1 MNSRLTFTATA
12 VIMIILVQ
20 GMFTNGLEAK
30 MNSSSEKDKI
40 AEATF
45 AGGCFWCTE
54 ADFEKLP
61 GVIEA
66 VSGYTGGHVEDPTYK
81 EVCSGST
88 GHTEAV
94 FVRYDPSKVT
104 YAELLKYFW
113 KHIDPVDAGG
123 QFVDRGTQYRSAIFY
138 HDDEQKR
145 FAELSKEALEKS
157 GVFDRQIATEITAA
171 SKFYSAED
179 YHQGYFKTC
188 PAQYGAYRSGSG
200 RDGFLEG
207 AWDAESVKKFDA
219 EFDRMLK
226 EAGGSG
232 YSADGGSDYFKPDDS
247 SLKTTLTPE
256 QYRVTQQCG
265 TEPPF
270 QNEFWD
276 NKREG
281 IYVDVVSGE
290 PLFSSNSKYAS
301 GSGWPSFYQPL
312 EPENIVEKKDN
323 TNGMTRVEVRSAAGD
338 SHLGHVFPDGPDP
351 SGLRYCINSASLRF
365 VPKEDL
371 EKEGYGKYLKL
382 FE

>member
-1 MNSRLTFTATA
+1 MEGWYDMYKKLTSMVIA
-12 VIMIILVQ
+12 VILIILVQ
-20 GMFTNGLEAK
+20 GMFIHGAEAK
-30 MNSSSEKDKI
+30 MNSKNNI
-40 AEATF
+40 TAEATF

-61 GVIEA
+61 GVIEV

-81 EVCSGST
+81 EVCSGTT
-88 GHTEAV
+88 GHTEAIL
-94 FVRYDPSKVT
+94 VRYDPSKTT

-113 KHIDPVDAGG
+113 RHIDPVDAGG

-145 FAELSKEALEKS
+145 LAELSKEALESS
-157 GVFDRQIATEITAA
+157 GVLDKPVATEISRATD
-171 SKFYSAED
+171 FYSAEE
-179 YHQGYFKTC
+179 YHQGYYKTC
-188 PAQYGAYRSGSG
+188 SVQYGAYRSGSG
-200 RDGFLEG
+200 RDRTLGNV
-207 AWDAESVKKFDA
+207 WDARSVEKFEA
-219 EFDRMLK
+219 EFDRVL
-226 EAGGSG
+226 EAD
-232 YSADGGSDYFKPDDS
+232 YSKPDDS

-270 QNEFWD
+270 QNAFWD

-290 PLFSSNSKYAS
+290 PLFSSMAKYDS
-301 GSGWPSFYQPL
+301 GSGWPSFYRPL
-312 EPENIVEKKDN
+312 EPDNVVEKKDS
-323 TNGMTRVEVRSAAGD
+323 THGMTRTEVRSANGD

-351 SGLRYCINSASLRF
+351 SGQRYCINSASLQF
-365 VPKEDL
+365 IPKEDL

-382 FE
+382 FEK